1 MKISHVKCSNSTY
14 FDFTCG
20 IFTCGI
26 ICEIDFTYENFTCE
40 VFQFHILIS
49 HVKLSH
55 VKLYVKFPYAQSRVR
70 SVLNCEAATSVTLIA
85 ISYATIIIDSM

>member
-20 IFTCGI
+20 I
-26 ICEIDFTYENFTCE
+26 ICEIDFTYENFTCEIHFTYENFTCE

-55 VKLYVKFPYAQSRVR
+55 VKLYVKFP
-70 SVLNCEAATSVTLIA
+70 
-85 ISYATIIIDSM
+85 